1 MMHGRLPNKQALH
14 KMTKGKTAP
23 AMPGLF
29 SKGLLLLAVMGE
41 ITCNKDIS
49 TGLLDRGESY
59 EEQRSH

>member
-14 KMTKGKTAP
+14 KMT
-23 AMPGLF
+23 
-29 SKGLLLLAVMGE
+29 KGLLLLAVMGE